1 MEKLAASQ
9 KAVYALATAVL
20 GVVSLFTGLPAQL
33 GLSPEIVAAMAMVLG
48 PLVTWLV
55 PNKVLDTA
63 TGRLA
68 NVFDLVAELQ
78 QLREQRQGELRQRVR
93 DTAKVIQSPPYTA
106 LALPFVMLLAGC
118 GGGLGLALQ
127 QTVAHPELVAAEAAV
142 VETCAAD
149 PATRALAVQGLAAA
163 YAAAG
168 VEPAADRAAAIALAR
183 CGPTLP
189 APPPPSRPALP

>member
-33 GLSPEIVAAMAMVLG
+33 GLSPEIVAAVAMVLG
-48 PLVTWLV
+48 PLLTWLV

-68 NVFDLVAELQ
+68 NVFDLVEELQ
-78 QLREQRQGELRQRVR
+78 QLRPRKGNPADFTVPGETRTR
-93 DTAKVIQSPPYTA
+93 SGPPYTA
-106 LALPFVMLLAGC
+106 LALPFLMLLAGC

-127 QTVAHPELVAAEAAV
+127 QAVDHPELVAAEAAV

-149 PATRALAVQGLAAA
+149 PASRALAVQGLIAA
-163 YAAAG
+163 YRSAG
-168 VEPAADRAAAIALAR
+168 LEPAEDRAAAIVLAR
-183 CGPTLP
+183 CGPVLAAPLP
-189 APPPPSRPALP
+189 PVRPALP